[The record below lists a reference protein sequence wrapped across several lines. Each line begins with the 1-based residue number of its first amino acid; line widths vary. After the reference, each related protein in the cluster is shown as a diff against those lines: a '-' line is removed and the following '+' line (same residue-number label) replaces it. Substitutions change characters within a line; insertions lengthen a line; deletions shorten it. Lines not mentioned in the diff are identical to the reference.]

1 MQETIELE
9 SLATTLVKVGVKDEF
24 AFPENVG
31 AMVRLT
37 KWTGRDSVP
46 NIQIRPQIVTIDKD
60 LCMEIEVRN
69 PFKDKKL
76 FLQKQ
81 DKIACLSVL
90 SGPLNMSQ
98 FDREMSP
105 QDFETDSKKWFR
117 VAPMVLHRKGTL
129 DRITIH
135 PGRAMK
141 VIATILGPIKKYAGK
156 EIMISSLTS
165 NKEFPVDSQVTRIC
179 DNENVGFEVRNRTN
193 TTMKIFKDGQEVA
206 MLSVWATVKL
216 NPNHNRPY

>member
-117 VAPMVLHRKGTL
+117 VAPMVLHRKGRESRPILMVCVIHTCLYLSSSYILLLLLVFAIIDSIQAKVSNFSLHLETL
-129 DRITIH
+129 RRVHIS
-135 PGRAMK
+135 
-141 VIATILGPIKKYAGK
+141 
-156 EIMISSLTS
+156 EICEINS
-165 NKEFPVDSQVTRIC
+165 FFYR
-179 DNENVGFEVRNRTN
+179 
-193 TTMKIFKDGQEVA
+193 
-206 MLSVWATVKL
+206 
-216 NPNHNRPY
+216 